1 MIGLEYVHSPDESL
15 LALLARGTET
25 LSLIRTI
32 GAALICFFESESES
46 DSEVPDS
53 GSSDDGE
60 AFFWVPLAFT
70 FVIRGLDVESELEL
84 ELELEDAMD
93 IGQVRLL
100 YKRHTYNLNPT
111 RGS

>member
-1 MIGLEYVHSPDESL
+1 MGLEYVRSPDESL
-15 LALLARGTET
+15 FARGTET
-25 LSLIRTI
+25 LSLIRTT

-46 DSEVPDS
+46 DSD
-53 GSSDDGE
+53 SSDDGE